1 MGIAEEYFNR
11 QNGTTVC
18 RKCGEPGHRTV
29 DCPNVATVTPCILCA
44 ETDHLAKDCPTNIC
58 HHCNREGH
66 TTKDCP
72 ERRVPIP
79 CSYCSSRLHNAENCP
94 MMPRPCDKAV
104 FQHVHCIVCGQLG
117 HIVCKS
123 QPSLQGST
131 YGRCAICGS
140 PGHSYKMCPD
150 RYTHRTVHSGEKGTG
165 SGACF
170 ICGEFGHLAANCPN
184 RRRSS
189 KREMN
194 GRRRN
199 EGGYAKQ
206 IRF

>member
-1 MGIAEEYFNR
+1 
-11 QNGTTVC
+11 
-18 RKCGEPGHRTV
+18 
-29 DCPNVATVTPCILCA
+29 
-44 ETDHLAKDCPTNIC
+44 
-58 HHCNREGH
+58 
-66 TTKDCP
+66 
-72 ERRVPIP
+72 
-79 CSYCSSRLHNAENCP
+79 

-170 ICGEFGHLAANCPN
+170 ICGEFVGVDERSDGRVISLRIVRIGGVAANA
-184 RRRSS
+184 R
-189 KREMN
+189 
-194 GRRRN
+194 
-199 EGGYAKQ
+199 
-206 IRF
+206 